1 MLRRHLAASVAAAP
15 LLLFASGAFAQTVIE
30 DDEGVPVAT
39 STAGDVTV
47 EDEGEIELTAP
58 GAAITVDSNNTVVH
72 DGFIMADDVDG
83 VTGIL
88 INGGLTTNVTNN
100 GSIRLSDDDYD
111 PNDSD
116 NDTDNDGDLDGRF
129 AVGEDRYGI
138 RVIGPG
144 TVTGTILS
152 DYGSGI
158 TIEGN
163 NSFGMSLETA
173 LTGDFIARGTI
184 TVTGDNSM
192 GLKIAAPVTGN
203 VEVSGGVTVQGDQAV
218 GAAIDADV
226 SGSLHIQ
233 GAVTAT
239 GYRYTTRPNV
249 EARELL
255 DADDLL
261 QGGPAVRVTASVAGG
276 ILLDT
281 TADTDSDL
289 DNDGIFDSADEDADG
304 DGILDEDDTDLDGDG
319 ITDDDFDNDGIE
331 NDEDEDADNDGVADY
346 DEDDN
351 LVDLDRNRDGI
362 PDADLDQDGRDDTA
376 EGAANLLVYGGSPA
390 LLIGSRTQDVTI
402 GKVGTGEEA
411 YGLVVRG
418 TVSADGVYDDI
429 DATGIRI
436 GGEGGFSTLI
446 EGGVR
451 NEGYVS
457 ALAYDA
463 EARGL
468 DIAAGAD
475 VQALVNTGTIY
486 ASAAATSAP
495 LAEEAETHAIAVS
508 IDAQASVST
517 FTNSGTLSALVTGE
531 AANATALIDRS
542 GGLASIENTGSIVA
556 RIYLDD
562 DEDDTDD
569 ENEDSSDEEVTGRA
583 VAIDVSAST
592 TGVRIVQYAE
602 TNNDRDGDGIPDDQ
616 DADRDGDGV
625 VDDEDDDFDLDGI
638 ADDDPEDDE
647 DDLDA
652 DGDGLVDSQEPLIE
666 GDILLGSGDDVVE
679 LRNGAVVGDIAFGDG
694 ADSLTVG
701 SAEGYAHV
709 VGDLSDSDGRL
720 DIDLANGQMTVTN
733 AETILA
739 TRLTVSGSSS
749 LIVTADPGEGG
760 VTSFQVSPASFTD
773 GATLGLR
780 MLDLIDEPTRYIIVH
795 TDTPGGLIVSGIDT
809 NLDEDSPYL
818 FVVTA
823 GADTTAGEVYL
834 DVRRRTAGEMGLTG
848 SKALAFDAVY
858 AALAGDEDV
867 RDSFLGA
874 QTQEDFL
881 DLYEQ
886 MMPDQGEGLFSALD
900 LLTRS
905 VTRLTATRPNLGDT
919 YGPDSFWVQEINL
932 GINREGG
939 ITAGSETKAFG
950 FVAGYESMPSDGG
963 ALGATLSF
971 MNAEEKD
978 EVAQAGEE
986 TSISLAEAGVYW
998 RRSIGGLTFHARGAG
1013 GFAWLDGDRL
1023 FVDPETGLVVQ
1034 ADSNWTGYLGVA
1046 SLGANYE
1053 ARIGRYY
1060 VRPTVSIDYLYFHE
1074 GERVETRGGDA
1085 FNQTVQARESSRLSA
1100 LAELT
1105 FGATY
1110 GRDSWWRPEVRIGYR
1125 QHLAGEVGD
1134 TTFRF
1139 TDGAWV
1145 SLPSSEPG
1153 EGAVL
1158 VGFSLQAGTSM
1169 SYMAVEGDY
1178 EATDGEDRYSLRMAG
1193 RMMF

>member
-1 MLRRHLAASVAAAP
+1 MFRRHLAASVAAAP
-15 LLLFASGAFAQTVIE
+15 LLLFASGAFAQTVI
-30 DDEGVPVAT
+30 DDEDGVRVIT
-39 STAGDVTV
+39 STAGNVTV

-58 GAAITVDSNNTVVH
+58 GAAITVDSNNTVLN
-72 DGFIMADDVDG
+72 DGIILAEDVNG

-88 INGGLTTNVTNN
+88 VRGGVTTSIVNE
-100 GSIRLSDDDYD
+100 GSIQFLDDEFDR
-111 PNDSD
+111 NDED

-129 AVGEDRYGI
+129 AVGENRYGI
-138 RVIGPG
+138 RVTGPG
-144 TVTGTILS
+144 TVTGTIFS
-152 DYGSGI
+152 EYGSGI

-163 NSFGMSLETA
+163 NSFGISLESE
-173 LTGDFIARGTI
+173 LVGDFINRGSI
-184 TVTGDNSM
+184 TVTGDNNM
-192 GLKIAAPVTGN
+192 GLKVAAPVTGN
-203 VEVSGGVTVQGDQAV
+203 VEVSGGITVQGENAV
-218 GAAIDADV
+218 GAAIDSEV
-226 SGSLHIQ
+226 SGVLHIQ
-233 GAVTAT
+233 GSVTAY
-239 GYRYTTRPNV
+239 GYRYTSRPDV
-249 EARELL
+249 DGREIL
-255 DADDLL
+255 DEDDLL

-281 TADTDSDL
+281 VDSTDADL
-289 DNDGIFDSADEDADG
+289 DDDGITDSADEDDDG
-304 DGILDEDDTDLDGDG
+304 DGIEDEDDTDADGDG
-319 ITDDDFDNDGIE
+319 LTDEDWDDDGTDNED
-331 NDEDEDADNDGVADY
+331 DEDADNDGVIDY

-351 LVDLDRNRDGI
+351 LVDLDRDGDGV
-362 PDADLDQDGRDDTA
+362 PDDDLDQDGRADLS
-376 EGAANLLVYGGSPA
+376 EGSANLIVYGGSPA
-390 LLIGSRTQDVTI
+390 LLIGSETQDITI
-402 GKVGTGEEA
+402 GAVGTGDEA

-418 TVSADGVYDDI
+418 TVSADGVYDDV
-429 DATGIRI
+429 DSTGIRI
-436 GGEGGFSTLI
+436 GGVGGFSTII

-486 ASAAATSAP
+486 AGVSVTSAP
-495 LAEEAETHAIAVS
+495 LADEAESHAIAVN
-508 IDAQASVST
+508 IDANARVTS
-517 FTNSGTLSALVTGE
+517 FTNSGALSAVATGE

-542 GGLASIENTGSIVA
+542 GGLTSIENTGSIQAGVYA
-556 RIYLDD
+556 ND

-569 ENEDSSDEEVTGRA
+569 DNEDAGDEEVTGRA

-592 TGVRIVQYAE
+592 TGVSIVQYAE
-602 TNNDRDGDGIPDDQ
+602 TRNDRDGDGIPDDQ

-625 VDDEDDDFDLDGI
+625 VDDEDEDFDHDGI
-638 ADDDPEDDE
+638 ADDDPDDDE

-666 GDILLGSGDDVVE
+666 GDVLLGSGDDVIE
-679 LRNGAVVGDIAFGDG
+679 LRNGAIVGDIAFGDG
-694 ADSLTVG
+694 ADRLTVG
-701 SAEGYAHV
+701 SADGYAHV
-709 VGDLSDSDGRL
+709 VGDLNDSDGRL
-720 DIDLANGQMTVTN
+720 DIAVANGQMTVTN
-733 AETILA
+733 AETIQA
-739 TRLTVSGSSS
+739 TSLTVSATSS
-749 LIVTADPGEGG
+749 LIVTADPAAGG
-760 VTSFQVSPASFTD
+760 VTSFQVSTASFTD

-780 MLDLIDEPTRYIIVH
+780 VLDLIDEPTRYVIVH
-795 TDTPGGLIVSGIDT
+795 TDTPGGLIVTGIDAS
-809 NLDEDSPYL
+809 LDEDSPYL

-823 GADTTAGEVYL
+823 GADEGAGEVYL
-834 DVRRRTAGEMGLTG
+834 DVRRRTAQEMGLSG
-848 SKALAFDAVY
+848 NQAVAFDAVY
-858 AALAGDEDV
+858 AALGGDEDV

-874 QTQEDFL
+874 ETQDEFL
-881 DLYEQ
+881 DLFEQ

-905 VTRLTATRPNLGDT
+905 VTRLTATRPNLSQT

-978 EVAQAGEE
+978 DVAQAGEE

-1060 VRPTVSIDYLYFHE
+1060 VRPTVSVDYLYFHE
-1074 GERVETRGGDA
+1074 GERVETRGGEA

-1100 LAELT
+1100 LAEVT

-1110 GRDSWWRPEVRIGYR
+1110 GRDNWWRPELRIGYR

-1153 EGAVL
+1153 EGAML

-1169 SYMAVEGDY
+1169 SHLAVEGDY
-1178 EATDGEDRYSLRMAG
+1178 EATDGEDRYSLRMSG

>member
-1 MLRRHLAASVAAAP
+1 MFRRHLAASVAAAP
-15 LLLFASGAFAQTVIE
+15 LLLFAGAAFAQTVI
-30 DDEGVPVAT
+30 DDEDGVPVAT
-39 STAGDVTV
+39 STAGDVTI
-47 EDEGEIELTAP
+47 EDEGEVELTSP
-58 GAAITVDSNNTVVH
+58 GAAVIVDSNNTVAN

-88 INGGLTTNVTNN
+88 IRGGVTTTVTNS

-116 NDTDNDGDLDGRF
+116 NDTDDDGDLDGRF

-138 RVIGPG
+138 RVTGPG
-144 TVTGTILS
+144 SVTGTILS
-152 DYGSGI
+152 DYGAGI

-163 NSFGMSLETA
+163 NSFGMSLESA
-173 LTGDFIARGTI
+173 LVGDFVNRGTI

-192 GLKIAAPVTGN
+192 GLKVAAPVTGN

-218 GAAIDADV
+218 GASIDAEV

-239 GYRYTTRPNV
+239 GYRYTSRPTE

-261 QGGPAVRVTASVAGG
+261 QGGPAVRVTASVGGG
-276 ILLDT
+276 ILLDA
-281 TADTDSDL
+281 TAASDTDMDNDGIVDSADDDADGDGIANDDDTDL
-289 DNDGIFDSADEDADG
+289 DNDGI
-304 DGILDEDDTDLDGDG
+304 
-319 ITDDDFDNDGIE
+319 TDDDYDDDGIE
-331 NDEDEDADNDGVADY
+331 NDDDDDADNDGIIDY
-346 DEDDN
+346 DDDDN
-351 LVDLDRNRDGI
+351 LVDLDRNGDGI
-362 PDADLDQDGRDDTA
+362 PDADLDQDGRADTS
-376 EGAANLLVYGGSPA
+376 EGSANLMVYGGAPA
-390 LLIGSRTQDVTI
+390 LLIGSETQDITI
-402 GKVGTGEEA
+402 GKVGTGDEA

-418 TVSADGVYDDI
+418 TVSADGVYDDV

-436 GGEGGFSTLI
+436 GGEGGFSTVI

-457 ALAYDA
+457 AIAYDA
-463 EARGL
+463 EARAM
-468 DIAAGAD
+468 DIGAGAD

-486 ASAAATSAP
+486 ASATATSAP
-495 LAEEAETHAIAVS
+495 LAEEAETSAIAVS
-508 IDAQASVST
+508 IDASASVST
-517 FTNSGTLSALVTGE
+517 FSNSGTLSALVTGE

-542 GGLASIENTGSIVA
+542 GGLSTIENTGSIIA
-556 RIYLDD
+556 RIYLND

-569 ENEDSSDEEVTGRA
+569 DNEDAEDEEVTGRA

-592 TGVRIVQYAE
+592 TGVRIVQDAKAY
-602 TNNDRDGDGIPDDQ
+602 NDRDGDGIPDDQ
-616 DADRDGDGV
+616 DGDKDGDGV

-638 ADDDPEDDE
+638 ADDDPKDEE

-666 GDILLGSGDDVVE
+666 GDILLGSGDDVID
-679 LRNGAVVGDIAFGDG
+679 LRNGAIVGDISFGEG

-701 SAEGYAHV
+701 SVNGYAHL
-709 VGDLSDSDGRL
+709 VGALTDSDGQL
-720 DIDLANGQMTVTN
+720 DINLTNGQMTVTN
-733 AETILA
+733 AETIRA
-739 TRLTVSGSSS
+739 TSLNVSGTSS

-760 VTSFQVSPASFTD
+760 VTSFQVTTASFTE

-780 MLDLIDEPTRYIIVH
+780 MLDLIEEPTRYIIVH
-795 TDTPGGLIVSGIDT
+795 TDTPGGLVVTGVDNS
-809 NLDEDSPYL
+809 LDDDSPYL

-823 GADTTAGEVYL
+823 GADTTAGDVYL
-834 DVRRRTAGEMGLTG
+834 DVRRRTADEMGLTG

-858 AALAGDEDV
+858 AALGGDEDV
-867 RDSFLGA
+867 RDSFLRA
-874 QTQEDFL
+874 ETQEEFL

-905 VTRLTATRPNLGDT
+905 VTRLTATRPNLHET

-939 ITAGSETKAFG
+939 MTAGSETKAFG

-986 TSISLAEAGVYW
+986 TSISLVEAGVYW
-998 RRSIGGLTFHARGAG
+998 RRSIGGWTFHARGAG

-1046 SLGANYE
+1046 SLGASYE

-1060 VRPTVSIDYLYFHE
+1060 VRPTVS
-1074 GERVETRGGDA
+1074 V
-1085 FNQTVQARESSRLSA
+1085 RLP
-1100 LAELT
+1100 L
-1105 FGATY
+1105 
-1110 GRDSWWRPEVRIGYR
+1110 
-1125 QHLAGEVGD
+1125 
-1134 TTFRF
+1134 
-1139 TDGAWV
+1139 
-1145 SLPSSEPG
+1145 
-1153 EGAVL
+1153 
-1158 VGFSLQAGTSM
+1158 LQ
-1169 SYMAVEGDY
+1169 
-1178 EATDGEDRYSLRMAG
+1178 
-1193 RMMF
+1193 